1 MSARQMTPRNER
13 RAPVIIPLV
22 VMLFALAV
30 AVLSAAAALQVS
42 TASGGRPLDLLPL
55 AQSHDAAASRLL
67 SSDPAQA
74 RAETLRQ
81 LALQPASAPAWLRMA
96 ELDAQVH
103 GKLTA
108 QGLTWLGRS
117 YEVGPFDPQ
126 VLQDRTRFAYD
137 HWAELDE
144 DMRQQTIAQVKLAW
158 PIGGQRAQ
166 VVSASLA
173 VKAPAGRMTLAMQ
186 LFSLRIADA
195 VANSARDRAAAA
207 QRAPARP

>member
-1 MSARQMTPRNER
+1 MSAPQMTPRNER
-13 RAPVIIPLV
+13 RAPVILPLV

-42 TASGGRPLDLLPL
+42 TASSGRPLDLLPL

-67 SSDPAQA
+67 ASDPAQA

-96 ELDAQVH
+96 ELDAGAH

-108 QGLTWLGRS
+108 QGLNWLGRS

-126 VLQDRTRFAYD
+126 VLQDRTLFAYD
-137 HWAELDE
+137 HWPEIDE
-144 DMRQQTIAQVKLAW
+144 DMRRQTIAQVKLAW
-158 PIGGQRAQ
+158 PIAGQRAQ

-173 VKAPAGRMTLAMQ
+173 VKAPGGRMALAMQ
-186 LFSLRIADA
+186 LFGLEMA
-195 VANSARDRAAAA
+195 ARAEAS
-207 QRAPARP
+207 QRHGSTPTP